1 MSIMDELKK
10 LTRPYDDDTLMD
22 DDLDLDLDEPSYARP
37 TAADPVTPAADPVAS
52 MGNTAPASSSYGIAD
67 APRSTV
73 SPIGMG
79 VGNASGASKY
89 RVVLVKPEEFD
100 AATAIAKHIC
110 QGDTVILNCEDTNE
124 QVARRVI
131 DFLSGCAFAL
141 DGSIKKASSSVIIIA
156 PRDVGVD
163 DARDEE
169 QTNA

>member
-10 LTRPYDDDTLMD
+10 LTRPYDDDDTLID
-22 DDLDLDLDEPSYARP
+22 DGSDLDVDVDVEPSYTR
-37 TAADPVTPAADPVAS
+37 PVTPVQPAQEPVINPMGAAPV
-52 MGNTAPASSSYGIAD
+52 NT
-67 APRSTV
+67 
-73 SPIGMG
+73 GMG
-79 VGNASGASKY
+79 GYSVNEIPTPITMGGVADSSKY

-110 QGDTVILNCEDTNE
+110 QGDTVILNCEETND

-141 DGSIKKASSSVIIIA
+141 DGTIKKASSNVIIIA

-163 DARDEE
+163 DAKDGDQLGE
-169 QTNA
+169 